1 MNLRWFFRRDLRPRR
16 KNRQRNSRDA

>member
-16 KNRQRNSRDA
+16 KNRQRNSRHA

>member
-16 KNRQRNSRDA
+16 KNRQRNSRDT